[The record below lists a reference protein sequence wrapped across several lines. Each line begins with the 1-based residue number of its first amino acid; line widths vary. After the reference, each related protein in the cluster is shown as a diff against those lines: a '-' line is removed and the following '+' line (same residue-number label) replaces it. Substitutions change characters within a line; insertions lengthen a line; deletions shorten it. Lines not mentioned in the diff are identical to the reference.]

1 MRHRTAS
8 TIVLGLSALTLLV
21 LPGCSPSSPAPTTTS
36 GSNSAAQRPDEE
48 GDAKRNA
55 LPLSSAQLRER
66 LLNVDDLGAGYTRKP
81 VRASG
86 GNDVTVLGCPALD
99 ELGAD
104 AATGSGGGLDFPR
117 SAKASF
123 AHSNVG
129 EVTEELYSDT
139 AVKLSDGTGR
149 IFDAMTGCPAYQV
162 LAGST
167 PIDITTQEVPAPRVG
182 DERWSHLL
190 TFSSEGAD
198 VVVKQTAIR
207 DGSVLLIV
215 SGFPALVD
223 RHLATALAKATATG

>member
-1 MRHRTAS
+1 MHHRTA
-8 TIVLGLSALTLLV
+8 TAAVLGITALTLLV

-36 GSNSAAQRPDEE
+36 SSDSTAQRPGTK

-55 LPLSSAQLRER
+55 VPMASAQLRER
-66 LLNVDDLGAGYTRKP
+66 LLDESDLGTEYARKP
-81 VRASG
+81 DRPAG
-86 GNDVTVLGCPALD
+86 KDDVTVLGCPALD

-104 AATGSGGGLDFPR
+104 AATGSGGGLDFPHQ
-117 SAKASF
+117 AKAAF
-123 AHSNVG
+123 TYTGNG

-139 AVKLSDGTGR
+139 GSKLSDGTGR

-167 PIDITTQEVPAPRVG
+167 PVDIATQEIPAPRLG

-190 TFSSEGAD
+190 TFSSGGAET
-198 VVVKQTAIR
+198 VVKQTAIR

-215 SGFPALVD
+215 SGSPALVD
-223 RHLATALAKATATG
+223 RHLGTALAKATATG

>member
-1 MRHRTAS
+1 MHHHTAS
-8 TIVLGLSALTLLV
+8 TAVLGLTLLV

-36 GSNSAAQRPDEE
+36 SSDSAAQRPDDK

-55 LPLSSAQLRER
+55 VPMASAQLRER
-66 LLNVDDLGAGYTRKP
+66 LLDESDLGDGYTRKP
-81 VRASG
+81 ERPSG
-86 GNDVTVLGCPALD
+86 GDDDVTVLGCPALK

-104 AATGSGGGLDFPR
+104 ATTGSGGGLDFPHR
-117 SAKASF
+117 AKVAF
-123 AHSNVG
+123 TYTGNG
-129 EVTEELYSDT
+129 EVTEELYSG
-139 AVKLSDGTGR
+139 AGGKLSDGTGR

-167 PIDITTQEVPAPRVG
+167 PVDITTQEIPAPGLG

-198 VVVKQTAIR
+198 MVVKQTAIR

-215 SGFPALVD
+215 SGSPALVD
-223 RHLATALAKATATG
+223 RHLDTALAKATAIG